1 MSVINYFD
9 EVGTRNMDLNY
20 FQTFREV
27 AVRQSFTKAAEE
39 LGYAQS
45 SVTTQIQKLEKI
57 YQVKLFERY
66 NNNKI
71 RLTSAGEELFLL
83 SGQLLEIFEHS
94 QEKLTKQGG
103 GSLTIATMDSLA
115 SYFLPAP
122 IQTTRKQYPELGIRL
137 QTDREDMILQ
147 KVREGEADVGL
158 ILANASSETGLQWIT
173 IREEPLVLIV
183 NTDHSLAHKQKIELS
198 DLADEEWIM
207 PEDTCNY
214 RQLLERVLRT
224 NGIPYKVGLELGSPE
239 AIKRS
244 IMAGAGI
251 SLLPQMTAMDEIR
264 REELTVLPLDHGE
277 FRLEIQLVI
286 HTRKW
291 VSHALRQFI
300 ANLGAKETEW

>member
-1 MSVINYFD
+1 
-9 EVGTRNMDLNY
+9 MDLNY

-27 AVRQSFTKAAEE
+27 ALRQSFTKAAEE

-57 YQVKLFERY
+57 YKVKLFERY

-71 RLTSAGEELFLL
+71 RLTSAGEELFKL
-83 SGQLLEIFEHS
+83 SGQILEIFEHS

-137 QTDREDMILQ
+137 QTDREDLILQ

-158 ILANASSETGLQWIT
+158 ILAKASPESGLQWIT

-183 NTDHSLAHKQKIELS
+183 NSDHPLAAKPKIELS
-198 DLADEEWIM
+198 DLANEEWIM
-207 PEDTCNY
+207 PEDSCNY
-214 RQLLERVLRT
+214 RQLLERELRT

-244 IMAGAGI
+244 IMAGSGI
-251 SLLPQMTAMDEIR
+251 SLLPLMIALDEIR
-264 REELTVLPLDHGE
+264 REELTVLPLNHTE
-277 FRLEIQLVI
+277 FTLEIQLVI

-291 VSHALRQFI
+291 ISHALHQFI
-300 ANLGAKETEW
+300 SNLGVRESEWLSARTSS